1 MASFR
6 IDFKPS
12 VEKDLRRL
20 PGEIISRS
28 MEKIEK
34 LEFEPFSP
42 QSIKVS
48 GSERLHRLRVGDYRI
63 IYEVDAVKKVIT
75 ILFLVLAAITTIS
88 SRMH

>member
-1 MASFR
+1 MAPFR

-20 PGEIISRS
+20 PAEIISRS
-28 MEKIEK
+28 MEKIEN
-34 LEFEPFSP
+34 LEFEPFP
-42 QSIKVS
+42 PKSIKVS

-75 ILFLVLAAITTIS
+75 IHYIRPRSIVYRNL
-88 SRMH
+88 

>member
-20 PGEIISRS
+20 PADNLSIDG
-28 MEKIEK
+28 KIEN
-34 LEFEPFSP
+34 LESEPFPP

-63 IYEVDAVKKVIT
+63 IYEVDAVKKAIT
-75 ILFLVLAAITTIS
+75 IHYIRPRSIVYRNL
-88 SRMH
+88 